1 MPWGSTPAGVPTA
14 RTLAEIFARAVRGE
28 GLPVDTLVTAR
39 GPVLRLG
46 DLLRLHGEDTP
57 ALVLMLLALVS
68 VLPVAGVGMVL
79 SLAIFAIAWRWRH
92 GAGAVVLPER
102 LRLLSLGEVGTRRSL
117 RALAWW
123 YAAVGSRLKPRW
135 GSLLRPGLGVAWSL
149 WIAAMGFLIFLPLPL
164 GNVLPAISLAL
175 FCLGWMFRDGVAM
188 VLSLLVGAS
197 AIGFA
202 LLMGHVLVALAQSA
216 AAMLGQWL

>member
-1 MPWGSTPAGVPTA
+1 
-14 RTLAEIFARAVRGE
+14 
-28 GLPVDTLVTAR
+28 
-39 GPVLRLG
+39 VLRLG

-79 SLAIFAIAWRWRH
+79 SVAIFAIAWRWRQ

-102 LRLLSLGEVGTRRSL
+102 LRLLSLGEAGTRRSL

-135 GSLLRPGLGVAWSL
+135 GSLLQPGLAAAWSL

-164 GNVLPAISLAL
+164 GNVLPALSLAL
-175 FCLGWMFRDGVAM
+175 FCLGWMFRDGVAL
-188 VLSLLVGAS
+188 VLSLLVGVS

-202 LLMGHVLVALAQSA
+202 LLMGHVLVALAQQA
-216 AAMLGQWL
+216 LELLARWL